1 MARMFAPEDLA
12 AMRRVRLSLDPAQR
26 MNPGKLLPTP
36 GACAETPRLGLL
48 GGTQ

>member
-12 AMRRVRLSLDPAQR
+12 AMRRVRDALDPAHR

-36 GACAETPRLGLL
+36 GACAETPRLSIL
-48 GGTQ
+48 GGSQ